1 MKAFTKRVVL
11 VSRELRRER
20 TRLLREMALLVCNE
34 QTPTS
39 YEDEDRGEAAQ
50 ALVEL
55 SRIQGVRCL
64 GHTRFT
70 LHGSPVGM
78 KIHPQ

>member
-1 MKAFTKRVVL
+1 MKACTKRVVL

-20 TRLLREMALLVCNE
+20 TRLLREMALLVCSE
-34 QTPTS
+34 PTS

-55 SRIQGVRCL
+55 SRIQGARCL

-70 LHGSPVGM
+70 LHGSPIGM
-78 KIHPQ
+78 KIYPQ